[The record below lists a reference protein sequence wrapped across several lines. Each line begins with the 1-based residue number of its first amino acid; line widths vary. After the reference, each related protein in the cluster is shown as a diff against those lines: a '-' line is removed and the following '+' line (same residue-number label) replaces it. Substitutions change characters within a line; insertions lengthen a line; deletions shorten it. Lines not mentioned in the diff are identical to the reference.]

1 MQQDTQSVKLLD
13 FIKGR
18 LRDYAQL
25 TKVTLSLWIVFSA
38 VFGFVFVAEEITLMQ
53 LFYLAVGGFFITGAS
68 NTLNQIFEIDTD
80 KLMKRTAQRPLPTQ
94 RMKPMEALLWAG
106 VQAIMGTGM
115 LWFKFNGLSA
125 FLGLISLI
133 AYAMVYTPMK
143 RVSPFAVF
151 VGAFPGA
158 LPPMIGAVAAQGF
171 LSFEAVML
179 FFIQFFWQF
188 PHFWAIG
195 WIGFN
200 DYKNAGFHLLPSKI
214 GKDWQTGVYSVMYA
228 LATVCMSVLPVYFGM
243 IQTVF
248 LLPILALGVFFVY
261 KSVQLLR
268 FQTDAI
274 ARSLMF
280 ASIIYIPLLQIV
292 LIIARLCN

>member
-1 MQQDTQSVKLLD
+1 MQQTRSIHIFD

-25 TKVTLSLWIVFSA
+25 TKVTLSMWIVFSA
-38 VFGFVFVAEEITLMQ
+38 VFGFVFVAENITFIQVL
-53 LFYLAVGGFFITGAS
+53 YLALGGFFITGAS

-80 KLMKRTAQRPLPTQ
+80 KLMKRTAQRPLPTE
-94 RMKPMEALLWAG
+94 RMTSMEALLWAG
-106 VQAIMGTGM
+106 VQAILGTM
-115 LWFKFNGLSA
+115 LLWLKFNGLAA

-133 AYAMVYTPMK
+133 SYAMVYTPMK
-143 RVSPFAVF
+143 RVSSMAVF
-151 VGAFPGA
+151 IGAVPGA

-171 LSFEAVML
+171 LSFEAVLL

-214 GKDWQTGVYSVMYA
+214 GKDSHTAIYSILYA
-228 LATVCMSVLPVYFGM
+228 CVTVLMSVLPVYFG
-243 IQTVF
+243 IINVYF
-248 LLPILALGVFFVY
+248 IFPILLLGFFFVY
-261 KSVQLLR
+261 KSLQLLR
-268 FQTDAI
+268 LQTDVS

-292 LIIARLCN
+292 LIISKLCN